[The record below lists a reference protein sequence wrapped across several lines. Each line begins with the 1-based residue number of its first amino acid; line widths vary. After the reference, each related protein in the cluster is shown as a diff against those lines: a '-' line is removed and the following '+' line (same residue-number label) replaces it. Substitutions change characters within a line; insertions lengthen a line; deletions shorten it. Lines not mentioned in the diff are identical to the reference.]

1 MCGWSNF
8 SFLLVFPSKV
18 TDLLTLLETQLVL
31 APGLKV
37 VKSHEELGVPVL
49 VLAANQEIFPRGP
62 AEAGALERVEEAEAG
77 QGGEVILGGGRNLR
91 QRTVL

>member
-8 SFLLVFPSKV
+8 SLLTLVLASQV

-31 APGLKV
+31 APRLKV

-49 VLAANQEIFPRGP
+49 VLAADQQIFTRGP
-62 AEAGALERVEEAEAG
+62 AEARALE
-77 QGGEVILGGGRNLR
+77 
-91 QRTVL
+91 